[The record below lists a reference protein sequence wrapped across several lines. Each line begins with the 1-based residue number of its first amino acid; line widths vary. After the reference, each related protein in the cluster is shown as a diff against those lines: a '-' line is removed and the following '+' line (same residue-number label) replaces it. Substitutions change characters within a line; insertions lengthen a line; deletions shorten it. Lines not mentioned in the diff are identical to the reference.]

1 MVAFRNYIPGLLPN
15 SIIDR
20 DSYKDVDGKG
30 FVERFL
36 GAFGNELDNSHS
48 SKLELISQL
57 YEPMSVLELLGES
70 TFDSTFDE
78 TFGGPDINIPQ
89 YLDNFAIALGDI
101 PRFLTDDR
109 DFARFLT
116 YLLAIWKIKG
126 TAKSYKALLT
136 ILGHSNLSITET
148 LPFEMVYDKVPPILY
163 DDPGIFYDLNCST
176 CSDYQIILTTTI
188 PLTGDNYKKLW
199 ELIYLVEPI
208 NVILSQITW
217 QGTPVIHTLI
227 KITVDGTG
235 ALVYNNPDDP
245 GLVLEYINGDLVITS
260 GVEDRYFIS
269 NGQLYFI
276 IF

>member
-1 MVAFRNYIPGLLPN
+1 MVVFRNYIPGLLPN
-15 SIIDR
+15 SVIDR
-20 DSYKDVDGKG
+20 DSYKDIDGKG

-36 GAFGNELDNSHS
+36 RAFGDELDNSHS
-48 SKLELISQL
+48 AKLEGISKL
-57 YEPMSVLELLGES
+57 YEPMAVLELLGES
-70 TFDSTFDE
+70 TFDSTFDF

-101 PRFLTDDR
+101 PRFLTNDQ

-148 LPFEMVYDKVPPILY
+148 LPFEMIYDKVPPLLY
-163 DDPGIFYDLNCST
+163 DDPTVFYDLNCST

-188 PLTGDNYKKLW
+188 PLTGANYKPFW

-208 NVILSQITW
+208 GAVLSKVTW

-227 KITVDGTG
+227 KITTDGTG
-235 ALVYNNPDDP
+235 ALVYNNPNDP

-260 GVEDRYFIS
+260 AVADRYFIS

-276 IF
+276 IY